1 MSFPFIFKNLQNI
14 FIRPA
19 HFNIIGLF
27 CQPITLFFNLIL
39 HVKINLTGLVIIMY
53 DYKKDMGE
61 RIRTRRKRLS
71 MTQEYVAEKLG
82 ISVKHFSEVERGLTG
97 LSVEN
102 LIKLSD
108 CLGLSLDYM
117 IKGDTEHKTSN
128 GVLSVPES
136 IPNDKR
142 ELLSKLIEIGIQ
154 LSI

>member
-1 MSFPFIFKNLQNI
+1 M
-14 FIRPA
+14 
-19 HFNIIGLF
+19 
-27 CQPITLFFNLIL
+27 
-39 HVKINLTGLVIIMY
+39 IMY
-53 DYKKDMGE
+53 NYKKDMGE

-71 MTQEYVAEKLG
+71 ITQEYVAEKLG

-117 IKGDTEHKTSN
+117 IKGDAERENKN

-136 IPNDKR
+136 VPNDKR
-142 ELLSKLIEIGIQ
+142 ELLSKLLDIGVK

>member
-1 MSFPFIFKNLQNI
+1 
-14 FIRPA
+14 
-19 HFNIIGLF
+19 
-27 CQPITLFFNLIL
+27 
-39 HVKINLTGLVIIMY
+39 MY

-117 IKGDTEHKTSN
+117 IKGDTERETSN

>member
-1 MSFPFIFKNLQNI
+1 M
-14 FIRPA
+14 
-19 HFNIIGLF
+19 
-27 CQPITLFFNLIL
+27 
-39 HVKINLTGLVIIMY
+39 IMY

-61 RIRTRRKRLS
+61 RVRTARKRLS
-71 MTQEYVAEKLG
+71 MTQEFVAEKLG

-117 IKGDTEHKTSN
+117 IKGDDRRENPS

-136 IPNDKR
+136 VPNDKR